1 MTTGSKRHV
10 NNSLLACI
18 VEMST
23 SRRAAPT
30 AGGLP
35 ARLRATLVSFLP
47 APDWFYVAALLVPA
61 ALFDLTLSWLR
72 VTTQYAAPA
81 GWAALGQL
89 RSDALVHLGLGLLW
103 IVAFALVRSGRPRI
117 VLLTACQLGVAA
129 YLMFAVVAHSYY
141 RKSGSI
147 LDAGGL
153 RMTLEDP
160 EATRNIAASETST
173 ANVWLLVGVAA
184 YAILGPVLMYRLR
197 YRGRSSRGPWLPGV
211 VATPQRRPVV
221 GGVGRRRLSL
231 LALATGVVLVVVSAA
246 PTFTGGG
253 AFSRN
258 RALDIA
264 LELGSGLV
272 ESERA
277 SAERPALSATELV
290 SGAGRSAAAGEER
303 PRNVVLITMESL
315 RSEAT
320 SLGNPDRDT
329 TPFLADLAERSL
341 VAENAYTVVPHT
353 SKALTA
359 SSCGYVPPLDTKL
372 TESEPAGLPSTCLPG
387 LLRDHGYRTAFFQSA
402 VGEFERRPD
411 LIRNL
416 GYDEFFPVEAFPTA
430 GFGRANYFGWEDDIM
445 LEPSR
450 DWLRDQGDEPFLM
463 TYLTVTGHHD
473 YRLPDTF
480 ALEHLSD
487 DEELNNYL
495 NGARYVD
502 RFVSQVFAMLAE
514 EGHADDTVVVV
525 MADHGEG
532 FGEHGLRQHD
542 NTIYDEG
549 IKVPYLVYDP
559 SDLSGRSVQRPVT
572 TMSVPATIAES
583 LGFRLTGGL
592 TREESL
598 YAASSGHPVRV
609 ACQSDNRCLAEIDG
623 STKYVHHFGNR
634 PDEVFDLA
642 ADPEERHNLIAD
654 IDPERLKAMRSELL
668 HWRSEVRAEYAA
680 HHSR

>member
-1 MTTGSKRHV
+1 
-10 NNSLLACI
+10 
-18 VEMST
+18 MST
-23 SRRAAPT
+23 SRRPAAT
-30 AGGLP
+30 ADGF
-35 ARLRATLVSFLP
+35 RSRVRATTVSFLP
-47 APDWFYVAALLVPA
+47 GPDWFYLSALLVPA

-72 VTTQYAAPA
+72 VTTQYAAPT
-81 GWAALGQL
+81 GLAALGQL
-89 RSDALVHLGLGLLW
+89 RSDALAHLGLALLW
-103 IVAFALVRSGRPRI
+103 VVAFALVRSGWSRL
-117 VLLTACQLGVAA
+117 VLLVVAQLAVAA
-129 YLMFAVVAHSYY
+129 YLLFAVVAHSYY
-141 RKSGSI
+141 LKSGSI

-153 RMTLEDP
+153 RMTFTDP

-184 YAILGPVLMYRLR
+184 YALLGPVLLYRLR
-197 YRGRSSRGPWLPGV
+197 YRGRSPRGRWLPGV
-211 VATPQRRPVV
+211 PAIGARRPAAATSV
-221 GGVGRRRLSL
+221 RRRVSL
-231 LALATGVVLVVVSAA
+231 VALTTGLVLVVASAA

-277 SAERPALSATELV
+277 SAERPALSSAELV
-290 SGAGRSAAAGEER
+290 STVRQTGAATEER

-329 TPFLADLAERSL
+329 TPFLADLAEHSL

-359 SSCGYVPPLDTKL
+359 SNCGYVPPLDTKL

-387 LLRDHGYRTAFFQSA
+387 LLRDKGYRTAFFQSA

-416 GYDEFFPVEAFPTA
+416 GYDEFLPVEAFPTT

-450 DWLRDQGDEPFLM
+450 EWLRDQDDQPFMM

-480 ALEHLSD
+480 PLERLSD

-502 RFVSQVFAMLAE
+502 RFVSKVFAMLAE

-559 SDLSGRSVQRPVT
+559 SDLRGRSVQRPVT

-583 LGFRLTGGL
+583 LGYRLTGGL
-592 TREESL
+592 TREKSL
-598 YAASSGHPVRV
+598 SAADPGEPVRV
-609 ACQSDNRCLAEIDG
+609 ACQSDNRCLAQIDG
-623 STKYVHHFGNR
+623 TTKYVHHFGNR

-642 ADPEERHNLIAD
+642 DDPDERHNLIAD
-654 IDPERLKAMRSELL
+654 VDPERLKALRSDLL

-680 HHSR
+680 HRSR

>member
-1 MTTGSKRHV
+1 
-10 NNSLLACI
+10 
-18 VEMST
+18 MS
-23 SRRAAPT
+23 SRRPAAAT
-30 AGGLP
+30 AGGIP
-35 ARLRATLVSFLP
+35 ARLRAVSEGFLP
-47 APDWFYVAALLVPA
+47 GPDWFYLAALVVPA

-72 VTTQYAAPA
+72 VTSQYAAPS
-81 GWAALGQL
+81 GLAALGQL
-89 RSDALVHLGLGLLW
+89 RSDVLAHLGFAVLW
-103 IVAFALVRSGRPRI
+103 AVAFALLRTGRPRV
-117 VLLTACQLGVAA
+117 VLLVVAQVSVAA
-129 YLMFAVVAHSYY
+129 YLLFAVVAHSYY

-153 RMTLEDP
+153 RMTVMDP

-184 YAILGPVLMYRLR
+184 YAILGPVLVYRLR
-197 YRGRSSRGPWLPGV
+197 YRGRSPRGAWLPGV
-211 VATPQRRPVV
+211 RPVSSE
-221 GGVGRRRLSL
+221 GRTAASPGRLGTSTRRRLSL
-231 LALATGVVLVVVSAA
+231 LAATTGLVLVVMSAV

-277 SAERPALSATELV
+277 AAERPALSPTELV
-290 SGAGRSAAAGEER
+290 RADSGSSASSTSGTDRA
-303 PRNVVLITMESL
+303 RNVVIITMESL

-320 SLGNPDRDT
+320 TVGNPDRDT

-359 SSCGYVPPLDTKL
+359 SNCGYVPPLDTKL

-387 LLRDHGYRTAFFQSA
+387 LLRDQGYRTGFFQSA

-416 GYDEFFPVEAFPTA
+416 GYDDFFPVEAFPTA

-450 DWLRDQGDEPFLM
+450 DWVRQQGDQPFLM

-480 ALEHLSD
+480 ASRAPVRRR
-487 DEELNNYL
+487 
-495 NGARYVD
+495 GAEQLPQRGPLRRPV
-502 RFVSQVFAMLAE
+502 RLQGVR
-514 EGHADDTVVVV
+514 HAGRGGSRRRHRGGRD
-525 MADHGEG
+525 GRPRR
-532 FGEHGLRQHD
+532 GLRRARAAAARQHHLQR
-542 NTIYDEG
+542 G
-549 IKVPYLVYDP
+549 HQGPVPGL
-559 SDLSGRSVQRPVT
+559 RP
-572 TMSVPATIAES
+572 
-583 LGFRLTGGL
+583 
-592 TREESL
+592 
-598 YAASSGHPVRV
+598 
-609 ACQSDNRCLAEIDG
+609 Q
-623 STKYVHHFGNR
+623 
-634 PDEVFDLA
+634 
-642 ADPEERHNLIAD
+642 
-654 IDPERLKAMRSELL
+654 
-668 HWRSEVRAEYAA
+668 
-680 HHSR
+680 